1 MHIFLEF
8 FRNIYI
14 YEEIYLQRLKMSR
27 KTIFVTFG
35 WTEAPIISSILRYGL
50 SEGDKIVVI
59 LPEQRD
65 ERSQIALR
73 DLKSFILG
81 YAKNIE
87 INEMHISLED
97 PVDSI
102 ARLKNA
108 IESERGRKCIVNLSG
123 GMRAIVIL
131 TYLATLF
138 AGHPEIT
145 IELET
150 EDRKRV
156 IELPEIRPED
166 LREFRE
172 LPSLTKEIIKHLLSG
187 PIEASILRKKFNIPP
202 SSFHNIQVKLVR
214 MGYIEQERIS
224 KFIVLKLTSR
234 GKLLAK
240 LAGD

>member
-1 MHIFLEF
+1 MI
-8 FRNIYI
+8 
-14 YEEIYLQRLKMSR
+14 K
-27 KTIFVTFG
+27 KTLFVTFG
-35 WTEAPIISSILRYGL
+35 WTEAPVISSILHYGL

-65 ERSQIALR
+65 ERSQVALH

-81 YAKNIE
+81 YAKDIE
-87 INEMHISLED
+87 INEMYISLED
-97 PVDSI
+97 PIDSI
-102 ARLKNA
+102 TKLKNA

-131 TYLATLF
+131 AYLATLF
-138 AGHPEIT
+138 AEHPEIT

-172 LPSLTKEIIKHLLSG
+172 LPSLAKEIIKHLLSG
-187 PIEASILRKKFNIPP
+187 PVEASILRKKFNLPP
-202 SSFHNIQVKLVR
+202 SSFHNIQMKLVQ
-214 MGYIEQERIS
+214 MGYIKRERVN

-240 LAGD
+240 LAGG

>member
-1 MHIFLEF
+1 
-8 FRNIYI
+8 
-14 YEEIYLQRLKMSR
+14 MSK
-27 KTIFVTFG
+27 KTLFITFG
-35 WTEAPIISSILRYGL
+35 WTEAPVISSILRYGL
-50 SEGDKIVVI
+50 SEGDKIVVV

-65 ERSQIALR
+65 ERSQAALR
-73 DLKSFILG
+73 DLKSFVLG

-87 INEMHISLED
+87 INEMYISLED

-102 ARLKNA
+102 TRLKNA
-108 IESERGRKCIVNLSG
+108 IESERGKKCIVNLSG

-138 AGHPEIT
+138 AEHPEIT

-150 EDRKRV
+150 EDRRKV

-172 LPSLTKEIIKHLLSG
+172 LPSLAKEIIKHLLSG
-187 PIEASILRKKFNIPP
+187 PIEAPILRKKLKLPP
-202 SSFHNIQVKLVR
+202 SSFHNIQMKLVQ
-214 MGYIEQERIS
+214 MGYIERERVN
-224 KFIVLKLTSR
+224 KFIVLKLTPR

-240 LAGD
+240 LVGG